1 MLLIY
6 NQPLNSSGKILR
18 AAKAGG
24 QGRGMSKETD
34 TDSTS
39 RCVAELGEPNYCNT
53 EQATELKRGS
63 GESSAE
69 KEKTE

>member
-1 MLLIY
+1 
-6 NQPLNSSGKILR
+6 
-18 AAKAGG
+18 
-24 QGRGMSKETD
+24 MSKETD

-39 RCVAELGEPNYCNT
+39 RYVTELGEPNYCNT

-69 KEKTE
+69 KEKTVVETNVLHF